1 MVRVHLSPPPA
12 RERAKQNSQL
22 QLLLELKTKINN
34 CIANSKMFYYGNII
48 DEYERQK
55 EIFILV
61 SKANLVNKAQD
72 VKSNFKALA
81 AIIKLAECKNIEFS
95 DKNVK
100 TSR

>member
-1 MVRVHLSPPPA
+1 MSPPPA

-34 CIANSKMFYYGNII
+34 CIANSKMIYYGNII

-61 SKANLVNKAQD
+61 SKANLVKKAKD
-72 VKSNFKALA
+72 VKSNFKALEMRNE
-81 AIIKLAECKNIEFS
+81 LVE
-95 DKNVK
+95 
-100 TSR
+100 

>member
-1 MVRVHLSPPPA
+1 MSPPPA

-34 CIANSKMFYYGNII
+34 CIANSKMIYYGNII

-61 SKANLVNKAQD
+61 SKANLVNKAKD
-72 VKSNFKALA
+72 VKSNFKAL
-81 AIIKLAECKNIEFS
+81 CCN
-95 DKNVK
+95 
-100 TSR
+100 